1 MEVRK
6 GIHWVGVLDPDLEIF
21 DIVIP
26 TQWGTTYNS
35 YLIEADEPAL
45 VDTVKTNFSDEFFEK
60 LEKQIDLADL
70 KHLIVNHTEPDHS
83 GAVGELLRKAPHL
96 KVHGSRAAIQFLK
109 EQVNIDFDAHVVG
122 DNDVLDLGNRKLR
135 FIMAPFLHWP
145 DTMFS
150 YLEGEGV
157 LFTCDAFG
165 CHFSPQE
172 GKIFESDQDG
182 DFTEAVR
189 YYFDSIMS
197 PFKPKIQEAVTKIAE
212 LDIDLIATGHGPIL
226 DQDPWRIIDL
236 YRRWSS
242 TTDEGVKK
250 MIVGY
255 VSAYGHTKRMAEL
268 IAQGATEVG
277 NVEVALVDVAV
288 TPEKQLDELFD
299 DFDALVIGSPT
310 MNANVVPPVW
320 RALDKISAITARGK
334 AAAVFGNYGWSGEA
348 IGLLE
353 ERLEKMRLV
362 VSHPPVKVRFGLTPD
377 DEERC
382 LSLGRFMA
390 EGLQ

>member
-1 MEVRK
+1 MEIRK

-26 TQWGTTYNS
+26 TQWGTTYNA

-45 VDTVKTNFSDEFFEK
+45 VDTVKHNFTDEFLQK
-60 LEKQIDLADL
+60 LEEHIDLADL

-83 GAVGELLRKAPHL
+83 GAVGKLLRKAPHL
-96 KVHGSRAAIQFLK
+96 QVHGSRAAIQFLR
-109 EQVNIDFDAHVVG
+109 EQVNRDFNAHVVG
-122 DNDVLDLGNRKLR
+122 DNDVLDLGNRRLR

-145 DTMFS
+145 DTMFT

-165 CHFSPQE
+165 CHYSPPH
-172 GKIFESDQDG
+172 GKLLESEQIEDI
-182 DFTEAVR
+182 TEAVR

-197 PFKPKIQEAVTKIAE
+197 PFKPKIQEAVAKIAD
-212 LDIDLIATGHGPIL
+212 LDIDLVATGHGPIL

-242 TTDEGVKK
+242 APEQRTKK
-250 MIVGY
+250 IIIAY
-255 VSAYGHTKRMAEL
+255 ASAYGHTKQMAEL
-268 IAQGATEVG
+268 IAKGAAEVG
-277 NVEVALVDVAV
+277 NIEIALIDVGVA
-288 TPEKQLDELFD
+288 PEKHLDEIFNE
-299 DFDALVIGSPT
+299 FDALIIGSPT
-310 MNANVVPPVW
+310 INANAVAPVW
-320 RALDKISAITARGK
+320 RALDKVSAITARGK

-348 IGLLE
+348 VALLE

-362 VSHPPVKVRFGLTPD
+362 VSHPPVKVRFGLTPE

-382 LSLGRFMA
+382 LNLGRHMA